1 MIIKRSNKR
10 QYCNCRGFS
19 LTEVMITSA
28 IAACLMT
35 GISLVFG
42 VIGKNLKNQ
51 NTTISRVNIGHNVLK
66 NYYDIE
72 SSSINTYSAPSY
84 GRAATA
90 DRLKSRFYEDIT
102 DSSGV
107 FCLAREGLNT
117 LRPAYIPLDLNIDAR
132 VLDSP
137 ESFRLHLAKVM
148 TQSQEVFIPWRGVSN
163 SSNGSIFILS
173 SSGFEGFIGVRAI
186 YDIDFHQSESP
197 VGTYASVKRYA
208 WNSLTDYYDVFY
220 PDNINDESFSSVF
233 AFHERKIRRVIL
245 EGDMDNYKNAEEMPF
260 YFIWWPDPSS
270 NHFQSQSSM
279 ASITEAKIN
288 YGQLASQ
295 TNYFF
300 TVPLFP
306 SF

>member
-1 MIIKRSNKR
+1 
-10 QYCNCRGFS
+10 
-19 LTEVMITSA
+19 
-28 IAACLMT
+28 
-35 GISLVFG
+35 
-42 VIGKNLKNQ
+42 
-51 NTTISRVNIGHNVLK
+51 
-66 NYYDIE
+66 
-72 SSSINTYSAPSY
+72 
-84 GRAATA
+84 
-90 DRLKSRFYEDIT
+90 
-102 DSSGV
+102 
-107 FCLAREGLNT
+107 
-117 LRPAYIPLDLNIDAR
+117 
-132 VLDSP
+132 
-137 ESFRLHLAKVM
+137 M
-148 TQSQEVFIPWRGVSN
+148 TQSQQVFIPWRGVSN

-233 AFHERKIRRVIL
+233 AFHERKVRRVIL
-245 EGDMDNYKNAEEMPF
+245 EGDVDKYKNAEEMPF